1 MLIIRIVLDFKNCM
15 ISFISINVDEVLG
28 FGLLLFYIFSLFLNV
43 ELNWYLNK
51 FYLKISLIK

>member
-28 FGLLLFYIFSLFLNV
+28 FGLLLFYIFSLLF
-43 ELNWYLNK
+43 
-51 FYLKISLIK
+51 I